1 MPMTS
6 HNGTLQHRVVT
17 SKSDSRETASL
28 SIEQKLAVTILSCT
42 QEAVVITDARGSII
56 AANAAFSRI
65 TGYSSEEIINQSMR
79 VLQSGMHT
87 PAFYKEMWDCIRAKD
102 YWQGE
107 VWNKRKTGEV
117 YPALLTI
124 SGVRSDNGELT
135 HYVGSST
142 DLTSIKSTQ
151 LELEHRAQHDDL
163 TALPNRRFLA
173 GRLDQSIACAR
184 RNASRGAVIFMDLDR
199 FKLVND
205 SLGHSAGDE
214 VLILAAE
221 RLTSAIR
228 ARDVVAR
235 FGGDEFVLL
244 CENVTRESVA
254 EIATR
259 ILGKL
264 SQPYCLSNGQ
274 EVCVGASAGISLF
287 PDDSLES
294 ASLIQYADAAL
305 YHAKSAGKG
314 TYRFFSSQL
323 TKAAHTRLSADS
335 QLRQAL
341 KREEFVLQYQP
352 LVSMPDGRIT
362 GFEALVRWKSADRGM
377 VPPAEFIPVAEETGL
392 IVPLGEWVLR
402 TACRDVKDL
411 VDKGAQLK
419 TLAVNVSA
427 QQLRHP
433 GFCDTLRNILQETGF
448 DPTKLELEITES
460 TLMGQG
466 TAPLSILEA
475 LKALGVSIAVD
486 DFGTGYSSL
495 SYLQKL
501 PIDKLKID
509 RSFVSDL
516 ESGAAAQAIT
526 AAIIALAKSL
536 KLDVLA
542 EGVEKQFQL
551 DFLVRNGCWAAQG
564 FYFGAPAP
572 IDALAS
578 LPRVEWSKPAR
589 QVATRKS
596 RLIR

>member
-1 MPMTS
+1 MPKTS
-6 HNGTLQHRVVT
+6 HNDTLQHRAAT
-17 SKSDSRETASL
+17 SKSDVRETTSL

-42 QEAVVITDARGSII
+42 QEAVVITDARGLII
-56 AANAAFSRI
+56 AANAAFSKI
-65 TGYSSEEIINQSMR
+65 TGYGSSDIINQSMR

-87 PAFYKEMWDCIRAKD
+87 AEFYAEMWECIRAKD

-107 VWNKRKTGEV
+107 VWNKKKTGEI

-124 SGVRSDNGELT
+124 SGVRSDDGELT
-135 HYVGSST
+135 HYVGSSA

-151 LELEHRAQHDDL
+151 LELEHRAHHDDL
-163 TALPNRRFLA
+163 TALPNRRFLT
-173 GRLDQSIACAR
+173 GRLDQSIARAR
-184 RNASRGAVIFMDLDR
+184 TSTSRGAVIFIDLDR

-205 SLGHSAGDE
+205 SLGHAAGDE

-221 RLTSAIR
+221 RLSSIIR

-244 CENVTRESVA
+244 CENITRES
-254 EIATR
+254 IADIAAR
-259 ILGKL
+259 ILNKL

-287 PDDSLES
+287 PDDSLAS
-294 ASLIQYADAAL
+294 ADLIQYADAAL
-305 YHAKSAGKG
+305 YNAKSAGKG
-314 TYRFFSSQL
+314 TYCFFSSQL

-352 LVSMPDGRIT
+352 LVSMPNGRIT
-362 GFEALVRWKSADRGM
+362 GFEALVRWQSTDRGM
-377 VPPAEFIPVAEETGL
+377 VPPGEFIPVAEETGL

-402 TACRDVKDL
+402 TACRDIKSL
-411 VDKGAQLK
+411 LDKGAKLK

-433 GFCDTLRNILQETGF
+433 GFCDALRSILHETGF
-448 DPTKLELEITES
+448 DPAKLELEITES

-466 TAPLSILEA
+466 TAPLSILQA
-475 LKALGVSIAVD
+475 LKALGVTIAVD

-509 RSFVSDL
+509 RSFIADL
-516 ESGAAAQAIT
+516 ESGPPAQAIT

-551 DFLVRNGCWAAQG
+551 DFLVRNGCWSAQG
-564 FYFGAPAP
+564 FYFGAPVP
-572 IDALAS
+572 IEALAS
-578 LPRVEWSKPAR
+578 LSNVEWWKPPR
-589 QVATRKS
+589 HVASRKS